1 MSISQLIYGFI
12 HQAIDDQLLEAID
25 ELYVRNRLLA
35 LFNQSEYRDEAESG
49 DRRPLL
55 DWLDDLV
62 EYGVTHQI
70 IDDTQSDRDILE
82 ASVMD
87 LLMPKP
93 SDLNHEFWH
102 LYAENPEVAT
112 DYFYQLSKQS
122 NYIKTREIAKN
133 VAFTGET
140 KYGNLQ
146 ITINLSKPEKDPVE
160 IAKAKSMPQV
170 NYPKCALCMENEG
183 YRGHINHA
191 ARQNHRII
199 RMDLDNGLYGFQ
211 YSPYLYYNEHSIFL
225 SDKHEP
231 MVIDL
236 KCFDNLLEI
245 IEIFPHYFVGS
256 NADLPGVGG
265 SILTHDH
272 YQGGRQVFPMDQ
284 AEVIDVVAVN
294 HHDEVE
300 CELLKWP
307 MSVIRL
313 RSADKDQLLDAA
325 NQILQAWRQ
334 YDDPDNDV
342 YAETDQ
348 PHNTVTPIAR
358 RKGEQFELDL
368 VLRNNRT
375 TEELPLGIFHPH
387 PDVHHIKKENIGLIE
402 VMGLAILP
410 PRLLAEVETIKQY
423 LLGEVALDEVKVY
436 HQTWAESLKADY
448 ADDVE
453 VSDFIQQGIVKKFE
467 RVLEDAGVYK
477 QTEQGLTGLKQFIES
492 VDL

>member
-1 MSISQLIYGFI
+1 MTISQLIHGFI
-12 HQAIDDQLLEAID
+12 HQAMDDLLLNAID
-25 ELYVRNRLLA
+25 EIYVRNRLLA
-35 LFNQSEYRDEAESG
+35 IFSQSEYSITEVSDDQRS
-49 DRRPLL
+49 LL
-55 DWLDDLV
+55 EWLDALV
-62 EYGVTHQI
+62 EYGIAHQMI
-70 IDDTQSDRDILE
+70 EDSQSERDILE
-82 ASVMD
+82 ASIMD

-93 SDLNHEFWH
+93 SDLNRDFWQ
-102 LYAENPEVAT
+102 LYGENPEVAT
-112 DYFYQLSKQS
+112 DYFYNLSKQS

-133 VAFTGET
+133 IAFTGET
-140 KYGNLQ
+140 KYGDLQ

-170 NYPKCALCMENEG
+170 HYPKCALCMENEG

-199 RMDLDNGLYGFQ
+199 RLDLANGLYGFQ
-211 YSPYLYYNEHSIFL
+211 YSPYSYYNEHSIFL

-231 MVIDL
+231 MVVDL
-236 KCFDNLLEI
+236 NCFENLLEI

-272 YQGGRQVFPMDQ
+272 YQGGRHVFPMDE
-284 AEVIDVVAVN
+284 AEVLESISVN
-294 HHDEVE
+294 HHADME

-313 RSADKDQLLDAA
+313 RSTNKVTLLAAA
-325 NQILQAWRQ
+325 NQILSAWRQ
-334 YDDPDNDV
+334 YDDLANGI

-358 RKGEQFELDL
+358 RKGSKFEMDI

-375 TEELPLGIFHPH
+375 TEEFPLGIFHPH

-410 PRLLAEVETIKQY
+410 PRLLSEVETIKHY
-423 LLGEVALDEVKVY
+423 LRGEVSLEEVKDY
-436 HQTWAESLKADY
+436 HQPWVKELKANYSADWDVTDY
-448 ADDVE
+448 
-453 VSDFIQQGIVKKFE
+453 IQQGIVRKFE

-477 QTEQGLTGLKQFIES
+477 QTEAGIAGLKRFIKS